1 MKQIIKKRTGK
12 EEKKEKRY
20 SRAKNMEKQSFE
32 LKRKREPS
40 NDIDGPNRLVDSR
53 AEIEA
58 EIGMEARYIWIR
70 MLLSRVRLFV
80 KEKIIKRSGKEE
92 KERVIREASVHYR
105 PVINQ

>member
-32 LKRKREPS
+32 LKKKREPS

-53 AEIEA
+53 AEIET
-58 EIGMEARYIWIR
+58 EIVEARYIWIR
-70 MLLSRVRLFV
+70 MLLSRVRPFV

>member
-1 MKQIIKKRTGK
+1 MMKQIIKKRTGK

-53 AEIEA
+53 TEIEA
-58 EIGMEARYIWIR
+58 EIVEWRRAISGYVCF
-70 MLLSRVRLFV
+70 SRACDH
-80 KEKIIKRSGKEE
+80 S
-92 KERVIREASVHYR
+92 
-105 PVINQ
+105 

>member
-1 MKQIIKKRTGK
+1 MMKQIIKKRTGK

-40 NDIDGPNRLVDSR
+40 NDIDGLVDSR

-58 EIGMEARYIWIR
+58 EIVEWSGGALYLDTYASLACATIR
-70 MLLSRVRLFV
+70 
-80 KEKIIKRSGKEE
+80 KRE
-92 KERVIREASVHYR
+92 
-105 PVINQ
+105 NN